1 MNPVPSAPT
10 ILVVEDNPVT
20 RKMLRTALEC
30 EGYQVLEAG
39 DGRSALAIAEA
50 RLPDLVMQDLVLP
63 DFDGFDLA
71 ACLRALP
78 DGGATMPII
87 ALSGFTGHIEEA
99 KVARAGFS
107 AMLVKPI
114 EPSRIIETVIPF
126 FPRKGELV
134 PIGNERSV
142 LVVDDDAVQLKLMR
156 IHLREL
162 GFKVTVAASATEA
175 LRLAHR
181 NPPEVIVSDILMPD
195 VDGFQLCFEVRR
207 SPRLGRVPVLLLSAY
222 YQTEADRELARR
234 VGASAFILRTPTLD
248 EIGPAI
254 LRALEGDTV
263 PLGEEPSD
271 AVKLAHAKAVVR
283 QLERQVAVTA
293 GLARRSMLQAA
304 QLSLLGGIA
313 GALARNGGF
322 DVALRDVLAATL
334 DAAAI
339 SKGALLL
346 AVGADGEL
354 HLGSGDTPASHLV
367 VRHAIGFSEGE
378 AAALRGFFGEMAWI
392 EHAVAQRSPVSIP
405 SPEVPSAIA
414 ERVLDGAGITFA
426 ELVPLVSGSRGV
438 GAIVLGAR
446 RTDVTSEDSVT
457 FARAIGNHIVQ
468 SLELEQSF
476 RRLSESE
483 QRYRALMEQANDGI
497 FILSPDGIIREVNRR
512 SEELL
517 GLTKEAIVG
526 RSIDDFIPA
535 VRDRSAPVKV
545 TKPDGSVAL
554 IEFSDTVVEVGA
566 GRLVF
571 SIARDVSDQV
581 RANAQLMVSDR
592 MASIGILAAGV
603 AHEINN
609 PLAVVIGNLDIATSM
624 VEHMAKRLRPSPEL
638 GELGDIFRDGQEA
651 AGRVRAI
658 VQDLRLFSRAEEDRR
673 AAVDIH
679 RVLDSSLRMAHAEI
693 RHRAR
698 LVTDYGRLPRVL
710 ANESRLG
717 QVFLNLI
724 VNAAQAIPEG
734 HADLNE
740 IRIRTYPSDGDRAVV
755 VEISD
760 TGSGIEPEVMSRL
773 FTPFFTT
780 KPQGIGTGLGL
791 TICQRIVTA
800 LGGEISVTSERGKGT
815 MFEVR
820 IPSGQIPEEEPRVA
834 PSVQMSR
841 RGRILVVDDE
851 EPVAA
856 VIRRAL
862 SRDHEVQV
870 LTSATEAFRRVD
882 GGERYDLILCD
893 LMMPVMT
900 GMELHAELS
909 RAAPDQAERIIFLTG
924 GAFTP
929 GARLFLDQ
937 VPNPRLDKPFQIQ
950 ALRSLVSERL
960 H

>member
-1 MNPVPSAPT
+1 MT
-10 ILVVEDNPVT
+10 
-20 RKMLRTALEC
+20 
-30 EGYQVLEAG
+30 
-39 DGRSALAIAEA
+39 
-50 RLPDLVMQDLVLP
+50 
-63 DFDGFDLA
+63 
-71 ACLRALP
+71 
-78 DGGATMPII
+78 GGADG
-87 ALSGFTGHIEEA
+87 S
-99 KVARAGFS
+99 ARN
-107 AMLVKPI
+107 
-114 EPSRIIETVIPF
+114 PSI
-126 FPRKGELV
+126 
-134 PIGNERSV
+134 
-142 LVVDDDAVQLKLMR
+142 LVVDDDPVQLKLMR

-162 GFKVTVAASATEA
+162 GFQVTVAGSSTEA

-181 NPPEVIVSDILMPD
+181 VPPEAILSDILMPD

-207 SPRLGRVPVLLLSAY
+207 SPKLARVPVLLISAND
-222 YQTEADRELARR
+222 QTEADLDLGRR
-234 VGASAFILRTPTLD
+234 VGASAFILRTATLS
-248 EIGPAI
+248 EVGPAI
-254 LRALEGDTV
+254 LRALAEDAV
-263 PLGEEPSD
+263 ALGEEPSD
-271 AVKLAHAKAVVR
+271 AVELAHARAVIR
-283 QLERQVAVTA
+283 QLERQVGASA

-313 GALARNGGF
+313 GALARNADF
-322 DVALRDVLAATL
+322 DVELRNVLAATL

-346 AVGADGEL
+346 ATGSKGEPLLENAPEQAPEVGEITR
-354 HLGSGDTPASHLV
+354 SRLV
-367 VRHAIGFSEGE
+367 VRHAIGFSESE
-378 AAALRGFFGEMAWI
+378 AAALPGFFGEMEFLVRTVAGQS
-392 EHAVAQRSPVSIP
+392 AVS
-405 SPEVPSAIA
+405 VPSTVVPEASA
-414 ERVLDGAGITFA
+414 ERILAGAGITFA
-426 ELVPLVSGSRGV
+426 EIVPLVSGSRGV

-457 FARAIGNHIVQ
+457 FARAIGIHIVQ

-483 QRYRALMEQANDGI
+483 LRYRMLMEHANDGI
-497 FILSPDGIIREVNRR
+497 FILGPDGGIREVNRR
-512 SEELL
+512 FEEIL
-517 GLTKEAIVG
+517 GLPKDDIVG
-526 RSIDDFIPA
+526 RPIGDFVPE
-535 VRDRSAPVKV
+535 VRDRSVPVKM
-545 TKPDGSVAL
+545 TRPDGTVVL
-554 IEFSDTVVEVGA
+554 MEFSETPVDVGT

-609 PLAVVIGNLDIATSM
+609 PLAVVIGNLDIATS
-624 VEHMAKRLRPSPEL
+624 VIEAMAKRLRTSSPEL
-638 GELGDIFRDGQEA
+638 VELADIMRDGREA
-651 AGRVRAI
+651 ADRVRAI
-658 VQDLRLFSRAEEDRR
+658 VQDLKLFSRAEEERSV
-673 AAVDIH
+673 AVDIH

-740 IRIRTYPSDGDRAVV
+740 IRLRTYPHDEGRAVV
-755 VEISD
+755 VEVSD
-760 TGSGIEPEVMSRL
+760 TGSGIEPEVLPRL

-780 KPQGIGTGLGL
+780 KPQGVGTGLGL

-800 LGGEISVTSERGKGT
+800 LGGEISVTSDVGRGT
-815 MFEVR
+815 VFRVL
-820 IPSGQIPEEEPRVA
+820 IPSGVIPDEEPRSVA
-834 PSVQMSR
+834 TTQATR
-841 RGRILVVDDE
+841 RARILVVDDE

-862 SRDHEVQV
+862 GRDHEVQV
-870 LTSATEAFRRVD
+870 LTSAIEAFRRVD

-900 GMELHAELS
+900 GMELHAELT
-909 RAAPDQAERIIFLTG
+909 RVVPEQAERIIFLTG

>member
-1 MNPVPSAPT
+1 
-10 ILVVEDNPVT
+10 VVEDNPIT
-20 RKMLRTALEC
+20 RKMLRIALEC

-39 DGRSALAIAEA
+39 DGRSALTIAEKSP
-50 RLPDLVMQDLVLP
+50 PDLVMQDLVLP
-63 DFDGFDLA
+63 DFDGFELA
-71 ACLRALP
+71 ACLRAIP
-78 DGGATMPII
+78 HTGPAVPII
-87 ALSGFTGHIEEA
+87 ALSGFTGHLEEA

-114 EPSRIIETVIPF
+114 DPWRIVETVIPF
-126 FPRKGELV
+126 LPKNRALA
-134 PIGNERSV
+134 PIGDEHSV
-142 LVVDDDAVQLKLMR
+142 LVVDDDPVQLKLMR

-181 NPPEVIVSDILMPD
+181 LPPELILSDILMPE

-207 SPRLGRVPVLLLSAY
+207 SPRLGRVPVLLMSAHD
-222 YQTEADRELARR
+222 QTEADQDLARR

-248 EIGPAI
+248 EVGPAI
-254 LRALEGDTV
+254 LRALAEDTEA
-263 PLGEEPSD
+263 LGEEPSD
-271 AVKLAHAKAVVR
+271 AVKLAHAEAVVR
-283 QLERQVAVTA
+283 QLERQVAVSA

-313 GALARNGGF
+313 GALGHNGGF
-322 DVALRDVLAATL
+322 DLALRDVLAATL

-339 SKGALLL
+339 SKGVLLL

-354 HLGSGDTPASHLV
+354 HLGNSSCPPASRLV
-367 VRHAIGFSEGE
+367 IRHAIGFSGGE
-378 AAALRGFFGEMAWI
+378 TAALQDFFGEMAWI
-392 EHAVAQRSPVSIP
+392 EQAVAQRSPVSIP
-405 SPEVPSAIA
+405 SPAVPDGVA
-414 ERVLDGAGITFA
+414 ERILAGAGITFA

-457 FARAIGNHIVQ
+457 FARAIGSHIVQ

-497 FILSPDGIIREVNRR
+497 FILGPEGTIREVNRR
-512 SEELL
+512 FEDLL
-517 GLTKEAIVG
+517 GLPKEGIVG
-526 RSIDDFIPA
+526 RSIDEVIPA
-535 VRDRSAPVKV
+535 VRDRAAPVNV
-545 TKPDGSVAL
+545 TRPDGSVAL
-554 IEFSDTVVEVGA
+554 MELSDTAVEVGA
-566 GRLVF
+566 ERLIF
-571 SIARDVSDQV
+571 SIARDVSEQV

-609 PLAVVIGNLDIATSM
+609 PLAVVIGNLDIAASM
-624 VEHMAKRLRPSPEL
+624 VEHMARRLRPSPEL
-638 GELGDIFRDGQEA
+638 GELADVFRDGQEA

-673 AAVDIH
+673 AAVDVH

-760 TGSGIEPEVMSRL
+760 TGAGIEPEVMPRL

-791 TICQRIVTA
+791 AICQRIVTA
-800 LGGEISVTSERGKGT
+800 LGGGISVTSERGKGT

-820 IPSGQIPEEEPRVA
+820 IPAGEIPEEEPRVTTSV
-834 PSVQMSR
+834 PSSR

-856 VIRRAL
+856 VIQRAL

-870 LTSATEAFRRVD
+870 LTSAAEAFRRVD

-909 RAAPDQAERIIFLTG
+909 RAVPDQAERIVFLTG

-929 GARLFLDQ
+929 RARLFLDQ